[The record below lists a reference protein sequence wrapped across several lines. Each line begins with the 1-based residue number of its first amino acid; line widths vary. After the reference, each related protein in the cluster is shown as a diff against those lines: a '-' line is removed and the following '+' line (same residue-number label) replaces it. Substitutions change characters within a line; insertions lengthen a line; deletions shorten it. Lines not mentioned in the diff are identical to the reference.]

1 MNNYIITNRVWSN
14 PRIIINAI
22 LLYNINKLTI
32 FIIIQLLIF
41 KKIILTNI
49 SQIPIDVIT
58 IHKLVNY

>member
-14 PRIIINAI
+14 PRIIIIAI